1 MKRRN
6 CDEENVVGKQA
17 QKFIQ
22 NFYFHFR
29 SNIFSRR
36 KMTVKIIP
44 KILGGNFVNPQTVL
58 NLNIFIKKT
67 VIQLPSWNHELEIID
82 LKVRLIRASFN

>member
-6 CDEENVVGKQA
+6 RDEENVVGKQA

-36 KMTVKIIP
+36 KITVKIIP

-58 NLNIFIKKT
+58 NLNIFIRNRNT
-67 VIQLPSWNHELEIID
+67 VTELE
-82 LKVRLIRASFN
+82 S